1 MMVTPEMEIEMK
13 PKILA
18 VVGPTASGK
27 SALAVSLA
35 ARLNGEIVSCD
46 SMQIYRGMDIG
57 TAKPDEAEQ
66 GGIPHHMLDI
76 VSPEE
81 SFSCADYGRMARDE
95 ADDILRRGA
104 LPVFCGGTGLYLDA
118 VLRSGFAPDVPPRIR
133 EELRKREPGEL
144 YRELCEVDPV
154 SADAIHPNNV
164 KRVVRA
170 LEIYHGTGKTKSEW
184 DRLSALAEQ
193 PYDALLIGLDYRSRE
208 TLYERIDRRVDDML
222 QRGLCEE
229 VKRLDLL
236 RDSTAAQA
244 IGYKELYG
252 WLDGQCGMEEA
263 VSTLKQ
269 NTRNYAKRQLT
280 WFRRNPDIHWLYPDD
295 YPAGERNDAVLA
307 ESMRLCLDF
316 LRN

>member
-1 MMVTPEMEIEMK
+1 MK

-46 SMQIYRGMDIG
+46 SMQIYCGMDIG
-57 TAKPDEAEQ
+57 TAKPDETEK
-66 GGIPHHMLDI
+66 GGIRHHMLDI

-81 SFSCADYGRMARDE
+81 SFSCADYGRMARAE
-95 ADDILRRGA
+95 TDDILRRGA

-118 VLRSGFAPDVPPRIR
+118 VLRCGFAPDVPSGIR
-133 EELRKREPGEL
+133 EELKKRNPEEL
-144 YRELCEVDPV
+144 YRELCRVDPD
-154 SADAIHPNNV
+154 SAGAIHPNNI
-164 KRVVRA
+164 KRVLRA
-170 LEIYHGTGKTKSEW
+170 LEIYYGTGKTKSEW
-184 DRLSALAEQ
+184 DRLSALAER
-193 PYDALLIGLDYRSRE
+193 PYDVLLIGLDYRNRE

-229 VKRLDLL
+229 AKRLDLL

-307 ESMRLCLDF
+307 ESMRLCMDF